1 MNDSAQAP
9 VPSPCVSICAL
20 DDNNVCLGCYRS
32 GEEISRWGELS
43 NDEKRA
49 VMEKV
54 GERERAAMNFFTFQ
68 NPTEK

>member
-54 GERERAAMNFFTFQ
+54 CERERAAMNFFTFQ

>member
-1 MNDSAQAP
+1 MSDSAQAP

-49 VMEKV
+49 VMDKV

>member
-1 MNDSAQAP
+1 MSDSAQAP

-32 GEEISRWGELS
+32 GEEISRWGEMS
-43 NDEKRA
+43 NEEKRA
-49 VMEKV
+49 VMDKV

>member
-49 VMEKV
+49 VMDKV

>member
-1 MNDSAQAP
+1 MSDSAPTP

>member
-1 MNDSAQAP
+1 MSDSAQAP